1 MIKKYYQSILLFIAV
16 ALMVSFGSC
25 DPAKKYEKE
34 EKEEIR
40 SFLNS
45 NDTQNYVQKPS
56 GLYYLEVLTGTGRTP
71 VVHDTAYV
79 IYTGMFLDGYVFYT
93 NIGTSDTLIFPVA
106 EGYLIYGF
114 DEGITYMKVGGK
126 ASLLIPS
133 KLAYGASGDNTGI
146 IGGYTPLL
154 FDVDLVRVKP
164 GPGK

>member
-34 EKEEIR
+34 EKEEIQN
-40 SFLNS
+40 FLNS
-45 NDTQNYVQKPS
+45 NDTLNYELKPS

-71 VVHDTAYV
+71 VVHDTAYL
-79 IYTGMFLDGYVFYT
+79 IYTGMFLNGNVFST
-93 NIGTSDTLIFPVA
+93 NVGTTDTLIRPVA
-106 EGYLIYGF
+106 EGYLIYGL
-114 DEGITYMKVGGK
+114 DEGITYMKAGGK

-133 KLAYGASGDNTGI
+133 KLAYGASGDITGT

-154 FDVDLVRVKP
+154 FNVALVRVKP